1 MPESLHDKLL
11 REQRDRDSAAA
22 HARRSDPDTS
32 KHAARQGHDDRPTL
46 TASRSAVLSALRAA
60 GPSTDEALVA
70 FYRVE
75 QAREGSLLPRQSDS
89 GIRSRRAE
97 LVDARLVVDTGER
110 RPTVSG
116 RPSKVWRAAGTN
128 PYTPSTRQED
138 HHA

>member
-1 MPESLHDKLL
+1 MPESLHERLL
-11 REQRDRDSAAA
+11 RERDHAA

-32 KHAARQGHDDRPTL
+32 KQAARQGHDRPTL

-75 QAREGSLLPRQSDS
+75 AAREGSLLPRQSDS

-97 LVDARLVVDTGER
+97 LVGLELVVDTGTR

-128 PYTPSTRQED
+128 PYTPSTHQED
-138 HHA
+138 HDA